1 MHDFSH
7 LNPSQKK
14 AVCHGSGPALVLAGP
29 GSGKTYLIV
38 NRIRCLTE
46 NCQVAPENILVITF
60 TKAAARSLQQRFSE
74 DTGQNGIQVFF
85 ATFHSFFFQLLR
97 QYSSYGTNSLL
108 KTEEKIKYMEA
119 VLAETRIHLSANS
132 ASARDFLKSF
142 GIYKNNPEAF
152 SDEHLPAEIKMQD
165 FLTVFSAYQKL
176 IGKEHKLDFDDM
188 PFLCLQLLKEKPPVL
203 ESCRRQ
209 FTHILID
216 EYQDTNPVQY
226 EILKLLASPGNNIFA
241 VGDDDQA
248 IYGFRGSSP
257 GIMQD
262 FLKQYP
268 DASLYRLDMNYRS
281 TPAIVRASLRMIEE
295 NKTRFSKKIQTFES
309 RGEQVNYLAFKESE
323 EEYQYIAHRLA
334 RCRETWTYSEMAVL
348 CRTNRVLESI
358 AEILEEEEIPYQMK
372 EPVDSHYDSLAVRE
386 LVSCL
391 YYCQGLKKREPA
403 VWKALQG
410 DIRQKELLKQMSPY
424 TAIHYIRKRMEYD
437 AYLKF
442 RMKDSLSRAE
452 EYLQQLDRLSTFG
465 LKYNNTREWLAA
477 LEKHVS
483 GWRSRM
489 AVQGKTALKETREP
503 GVNLMTIHASKGL
516 EFSYV
521 CISDVNEGILPGKNI
536 RSPELLEEE
545 RRMLYVGMTRAK
557 KALDILYL
565 TGTKENPR
573 LPSRFL
579 NPLLNGT
586 DRYYGVSTTSSNSAL
601 SKNSSKASATS
612 SYSPSSSMNNNSG
625 SALGS
630 FSSSR

>member
-29 GSGKTYLIV
+29 GSGKTYLMV
-38 NRIRCLTE
+38 NRIRYLTE
-46 NCQVAPENILVITF
+46 NCQAAPENILVITF
-60 TKAAARSLQQRFSE
+60 TKAAARSLQQRFSGN
-74 DTGQNGIQVFF
+74 TGQNGMQVFF

-97 QYSSYGTNSLL
+97 KYSLYDTNSLI
-108 KTEEKIKYMEA
+108 KTEEKLKYMEA
-119 VLAETRIHLSANS
+119 VLAEKRTNLSPNS

-152 SDEHLPAEIKMQD
+152 SDENLPADIKMQD
-165 FLTVFSAYQKL
+165 FLTVFSAYQQL
-176 IGKEHKLDFDDM
+176 IGKERKLDFDDM
-188 PFLCLQLLKEKPPVL
+188 PFLCLQLLKEKKSVL

-209 FTHILID
+209 FTHILVD
-216 EYQDTNPVQY
+216 EYQDTNSVQY
-226 EILKLLASPGNNIFA
+226 EILKLLAAPGNNIFA

-248 IYGFRGSSP
+248 IYGFRGSTP

-268 DASLYRLDMNYRS
+268 EASLYRLDVNYRS
-281 TPAIVRASLRMIEE
+281 TPAIVKASLRMIEE
-295 NKTRFSKKIQTFES
+295 NKTRFSKNIKALES
-309 RGEQVNYLAFKESE
+309 RGEPVTYLAFEKSE
-323 EEYQYIAHRLA
+323 EEYQYIAQRLA
-334 RCRETWTYSEMAVL
+334 RCRETWTYQEMAVL

-358 AEILEEEEIPYQMK
+358 AEILEEAEIPYQMK
-372 EPVDSHYDSLAVRE
+372 EPVASHYESPAVRE

-391 YYCQGLKKREPA
+391 YYCQGQKKREPA
-403 VWKALQG
+403 VWKTLKG

-424 TAIHYIRKRMEYD
+424 AAIHYIRNRMEYD

-442 RMKDSLSRAE
+442 RLKDSLAKAE
-452 EYLQQLDRLSTFG
+452 EYLQQLDCLGAFA
-465 LKYNNTREWLAA
+465 LKFNSTREWLAA
-477 LEKHVS
+477 LEKHIS
-483 GWRSRM
+483 GWQRL
-489 AVQGKTALKETREP
+489 AAQGQTAQKETQEP

-536 RSPELLEEE
+536 RNPELLEEE

-565 TGTKENPR
+565 TGTKESPR

-579 NPLLNGT
+579 NPLLNGA

-612 SYSPSSSMNNNSG
+612 SYSPSSSMNSNSG

-630 FSSSR
+630 FSSSL